1 LTIVEDTIQNEPKP
15 DDKKDKVPEKPS
27 VDITSD
33 ERPSTD
39 KPTETQDSEEE
50 DLDLAEMSDE
60 AHRIIEEAQARLNAL
75 SRGEYN
81 RSNIGLLRPG
91 GTLAAGAVL
100 MAGELANAQTL
111 AAEGGVSGDGE
122 GEGAVE
128 GGDGGVVDAEITAK
142 KTLNE

>member
-15 DDKKDKVPEKPS
+15 DDKKDKFPEKPS
-27 VDITSD
+27 VDTTSD

-39 KPTETQDSEEE
+39 KPTVTQDSEEE

-81 RSNIGLLRPG
+81 RSNMGLLRPG

-100 MAGELANAQTL
+100 MTGELANAQTL
-111 AAEGGVSGDGE
+111 AAEGGVSGDGGA
-122 GEGAVE
+122 GEGAVQ
-128 GGDGGVVDAEITAK
+128 GGDGGVLDVEITARK
-142 KTLNE
+142 